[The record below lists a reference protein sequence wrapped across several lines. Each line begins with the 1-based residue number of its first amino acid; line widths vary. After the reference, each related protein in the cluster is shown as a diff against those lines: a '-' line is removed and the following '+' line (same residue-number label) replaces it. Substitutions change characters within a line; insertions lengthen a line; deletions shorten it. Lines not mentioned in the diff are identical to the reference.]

1 MTEKRQFYETPWMD
15 FLELQLAS
23 SCLVSA
29 SVNESMI
36 TDSDPYFDDLI

>member
-23 SCLVSA
+23 SCLIVSA
-29 SVNESMI
+29 ENNFIDDPE
-36 TDSDPYFDDLI
+36 PYFD